1 MALTAPSAVLTGSTI
16 ASSFDQLLFVDA
28 AAGMTEA
35 TLKIVSTEVGKS
47 ALQISDEH
55 VLIKGVDTNNAAGFE
70 VQQTDGTSI
79 LKVAA
84 GTPAATLVGDLTVTG
99 NAIVTTADNT
109 DTLRLVST
117 DSDANVGPNLILH
130 RDGGNGADNDLIGL
144 VSWAGEDDAGNETDY
159 FFIRT
164 QIEDASNT
172 TEDAKVIM
180 VSQTAGSGSERISL
194 LGAETVINEDSNDID
209 FRVESNG
216 NANMLFV
223 DGGNDRVGIGT
234 ASPSSLLTV
243 QGATNSAKIDIDSTG
258 AGNGFLR
265 FLDDGA
271 MVSQVQYYSDAL
283 YTDADA
289 HYLRDKDG
297 TSRMSIVSGN
307 VGIGDTDPSEAKLSI
322 AGVASGD
329 IGINLVQDQAQA
341 GLFIDHNANHN
352 AISIDSEN
360 TTQYGIYVEADAL
373 TTGSAG
379 YFYSDSSDTSTRN
392 VVKIT
397 NDHASATGAV
407 ALTVR
412 QDAAV
417 QGVVIDQ
424 NGNNQALKIDTE
436 ATTAHA
442 IDIDAP
448 ATTTGKV
455 INIGDANALTTGA
468 IASFHSDSSNNDS
481 RNLVYIANHHASA
494 DNAVGLYIH
503 QDGADASIE
512 LAGNGSI
519 KFPGTQGASS
529 DANSLDDYEEGT
541 FTPTYVSSGASF
553 SYTSQFG
560 GYTKIGRMVYFDA
573 YIVSNS
579 ASGGTAGN
587 AVYIGGL
594 PFTCASSK
602 YSFGGNVTQTTQWG
616 GDFPTHALVVEGDT
630 TLHLHYRDASD
641 SEGLAIRYDDM
652 ATGTSDNYVGI
663 YGFYQI

>member
-1 MALTAPSAVLTGSTI
+1 MATGTLTGQTI
-16 ASSFDQLLFVDA
+16 ANTYKALLKITGTTAGGETLHATTQKVIEDGDGNPFPFSAAQDAILMTGTSRLEFNDNGEYISGDGTNLTITSGADIILAGTAVNITADTIDLSDATKDVTLNAAVDA
-28 AAGMTEA
+28 LNFDSN
-35 TLKIVSTEVGKS
+35 TL
-47 ALQISDEH
+47 
-55 VLIKGVDTNNAAGFE
+55 
-70 VQQTDGTSI
+70 SI
-79 LKVAA
+79 
-84 GTPAATLVGDLTVTG
+84 
-99 NAIVTTADNT
+99 
-109 DTLRLVST
+109 
-117 DSDANVGPNLILH
+117 
-130 RDGGNGADNDLIGL
+130 
-144 VSWAGEDDAGNETDY
+144 
-159 FFIRT
+159 
-164 QIEDASNT
+164 DASN
-172 TEDAKVIM
+172 
-180 VSQTAGSGSERISL
+180 
-194 LGAETVINEDSNDID
+194 N
-209 FRVESNG
+209 
-216 NANMLFV
+216 
-223 DGGNDRVGIGT
+223 RVGIGT
-234 ASPSSLLTV
+234 AVPSVPLNVVSAFSSGAITTSLKLATLGGYDANAGTALEFGSDQGNYATWV
-243 QGATNSAKIDIDSTG
+243 IGKISAPRTGGNWGGDLVFSTNNDSGAT
-258 AGNGFLR
+258 
-265 FLDDGA
+265 
-271 MVSQVQYYSDAL
+271 AL
-283 YTDADA
+283 
-289 HYLRDKDG
+289 
-297 TSRMSIVSGN
+297 SERMRITATGN